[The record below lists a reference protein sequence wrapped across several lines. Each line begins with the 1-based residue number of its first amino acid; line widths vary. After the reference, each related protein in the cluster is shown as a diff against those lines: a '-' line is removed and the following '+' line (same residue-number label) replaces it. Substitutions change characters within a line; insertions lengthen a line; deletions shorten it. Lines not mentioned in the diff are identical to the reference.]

1 MSDHCDHPKI
11 ADFAGLTVGD
21 VMVSRPKTLDAR
33 ATVGDVRRT
42 FANPHVIAA
51 LLVDGEAFAGLLYRE
66 WLPEEVPDDV
76 PALPYARRDVPSVT
90 PETPVG
96 EALRLLDGVHR
107 RLVVVADDGRRL
119 AGLVC
124 LDESGESF
132 CRSDLDQVASGS

>member
-1 MSDHCDHPKI
+1 
-11 ADFAGLTVGD
+11 
-21 VMVSRPKTLDAR
+21 
-33 ATVGDVRRT
+33 
-42 FANPHVIAA
+42 
-51 LLVDGEAFAGLLYRE
+51 
-66 WLPEEVPDDV
+66 
-76 PALPYARRDVPSVT
+76 VT